1 MVCTYVN
8 AAKTKPILLIHSSR
22 KLVAG
27 NLTLKTDDRTIERVR
42 YFKVLGVEVNDP
54 LTWVDHIGMVCK
66 KVTRRLNLLHRL
78 SWFLPCPI
86 LLLFLKSY
94 ILPHF
99 DYCDVVW
106 ITCTNSE
113 SLRLESVLNF
123 ACHTVLCRCK

>member
-8 AAKTKPILLIHSSR
+8 AAKTKSILLIHSSR
-22 KLVAG
+22 EIVEG
-27 NLTLKTDDRTIERVR
+27 NLTLNTDDRTIERVR
-42 YFKVLGVEVNDP
+42 YFKVLGVEVNDT